1 VEFLSV
7 SCFFLTARQ
16 IVAQSLVQKL
26 LPHFFIRRDK
36 RLLDGQLPK
45 KIDQVAFCPLTEK
58 QKVVY
63 RNFLNA
69 PEVDDMLRKDE
80 ECECG
85 SQER

>member
-1 VEFLSV
+1 LQEGQSSKATLDEQRRGQVWNFFQSLV
-7 SCFFLTARQ
+7 FLTARQ
-16 IVAQSLVQKL
+16 IVAKNLVQKL

-63 RNFLNA
+63 RNFLNT
-69 PEVDDMLRKDE
+69 P
-80 ECECG
+80 
-85 SQER
+85 